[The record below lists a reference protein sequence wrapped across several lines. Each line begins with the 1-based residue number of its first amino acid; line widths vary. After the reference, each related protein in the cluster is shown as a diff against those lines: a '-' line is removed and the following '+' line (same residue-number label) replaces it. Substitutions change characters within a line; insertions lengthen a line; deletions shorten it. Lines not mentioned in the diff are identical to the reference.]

1 MKKITLT
8 ITLDLIK
15 KNSIGFSNKKVY
27 VFKLSNNLSH
37 LEKQLLIFTTD
48 IFKMLIDYCV
58 LFICF
63 KLNSNI

>member
-1 MKKITLT
+1 MKKIILT